1 MTTPA
6 MPAGASPKQYQ
17 SQPRRRSTSLTWW
30 SLAMIPA
37 SVVSAVL
44 AFLLGALLMAATGTP
59 EGALLTSAGL
69 VGWLAW
75 FAVMLTFL
83 SAPVAGVVLAVL
95 ARRSGG
101 DGKAILA
108 LVVNGCIAAYF
119 ALSAVGNLFL

>member
-6 MPAGASPKQYQ
+6 MPAGATPTRHQ
-17 SQPRRRSTSLTWW
+17 SQPRRRSTTLTWW

-44 AFLLGALLMAATGTP
+44 AFVLGAVLMAATGTP

-69 VGWLAW
+69 EGWLAW
-75 FAVMLTFL
+75 FAVLLTFL

-101 DGKAILA
+101 GGRAILA

-119 ALSAVGNLFL
+119 VVSAVGNLFL